1 MKNCYKIEE
10 NKRKKMGLLSKE
22 SKNLFNDEKI
32 NPKTN
37 KPFKKTCMSP
47 DNIIK
52 KIIRIIIRQLNRLLN
67 NNINDKE
74 RYYELSKILKI
85 NGDKNNSKKD
95 ININETFKQLE
106 ENNKYNSLTN
116 VTVDNYEKISNMT
129 IKEILE
135 CLNISKI
142 YKNYFPFH
150 NTILMNLI
158 RNNNKE
164 SKINKL
170 LDLTFSQCLIIYQYF
185 PLFFEDGKSKDS
197 LNSSN
202 ENTNYYFNKIEN
214 FKNNEEI
221 INLKNELKD
230 INFEGINSLL
240 DTIIYFQNKKDEDN
254 NLKYKDEYIKKYI
267 DMALGYHEFFLNR
280 KRNRTKGKNKIKDK
294 IKNNYEENYKDDA
307 GFSTKEE

>member
-1 MKNCYKIEE
+1 MESCYKIEE
-10 NKRKKMGLLSKE
+10 NKRKNMGLLSKE
-22 SKNLFNDEKI
+22 SKQLLNDGKI

-85 NGDKNNSKKD
+85 NGDKNNNKKD

-185 PLFFEDGKSKDS
+185 PLFFEDGELKDS
-197 LNSSN
+197 LN
-202 ENTNYYFNKIEN
+202 ENTNYYYKRIEN
-214 FKNNEEI
+214 SKNNKEI
-221 INLKNELKD
+221 MDLKKEIEQKKKINMKK
-230 INFEGINSLL
+230 
-240 DTIIYFQNKKDEDN
+240 IIKTMQV
-254 NLKYKDEYIKKYI
+254 
-267 DMALGYHEFFLNR
+267 
-280 KRNRTKGKNKIKDK
+280 
-294 IKNNYEENYKDDA
+294 
-307 GFSTKEE
+307 

>member
-22 SKNLFNDEKI
+22 SKKLLNDGKI

-85 NGDKNNSKKD
+85 NGDKNNNKKD

-135 CLNISKI
+135 SLNISKI

-280 KRNRTKGKNKIKDK
+280 KRNRAKGKNKIKN
-294 IKNNYEENYKDDA
+294 KNEENYQDDA

>member
-1 MKNCYKIEE
+1 MKSCYKIEE

-22 SKNLFNDEKI
+22 SKQLLNDGKI

-85 NGDKNNSKKD
+85 NGDKNNNKKD

-150 NTILMNLI
+150 NIILMKLI

-164 SKINKL
+164 SKIDKL
-170 LDLTFSQCLIIYQYF
+170 LDLSFSQCLTIYQYF

-214 FKNNEEI
+214 SKNNEEI

-240 DTIIYFQNKKDEDN
+240 DTIIYFQNKKNEDN

-280 KRNRTKGKNKIKDK
+280 KRNRAKGKNK

>member
-1 MKNCYKIEE
+1 
-10 NKRKKMGLLSKE
+10 MGLLSKE
-22 SKNLFNDEKI
+22 SKKLLIDENI

-52 KIIRIIIRQLNRLLN
+52 KIIRIIIRQLNKLLN
-67 NNINDKE
+67 NNIIDKE

-85 NGDKNNSKKD
+85 NGDKNNNKKD
-95 ININETFKQLE
+95 INETFKQLE

-135 CLNISKI
+135 SLNISKI

-280 KRNRTKGKNKIKDK
+280 KRNRAKGKNKIKN
-294 IKNNYEENYKDDA
+294 KNEENYQDDA